1 MDDEPRCGKPRCTRI
16 ADYRVTLPGAE
27 PALRCRW
34 HTDEL
39 WRPQR
44 QTAEVDRLHREVPEI
59 DLSRSAR
66 ATLAPAL
73 IAVACVLIVAIGFA
87 VIAPMLF

>member
-1 MDDEPRCGKPRCTRI
+1 MDGEPQCDRPRCTRV
-16 ADYRVTLPGAE
+16 ADYRVTVPGAE

-34 HTDEL
+34 HADEL

-44 QTAEVDRLHREVPEI
+44 QTAQVERLHREVPEI

-73 IAVACVLIVAIGFA
+73 IALACIAIVAIGFA
-87 VIAPMLF
+87 VIAPILF